1 MTTKKRAKRVRPIII
16 DEIDGE
22 KFDVQKFFEKR
33 VIRGKVPVIEK
44 NIPAGHIR
52 VIVLKDCEGMTGYYS
67 PGDIID
73 LPERRFKSM
82 CFRGLVEVYEGDS
95 APTRE
100 R

>member
-1 MTTKKRAKRVRPIII
+1 MTAKKGRPKRVKPIII
-16 DEIDGE
+16 DEIESE

-33 VIRGKVPVIEK
+33 VIKGKVPLLIE
-44 NIPAGHIR
+44 PGHIR
-52 VIVLKDCEGMTGYYS
+52 VIVLKECEGMTGTYL

-82 CFRGLVEVYEGDS
+82 CFRGLVEVYKGDS
-95 APTRE
+95 APNKE

>member
-33 VIRGKVPVIEK
+33 VIKGKVPVPR
-44 NIPAGHIR
+44 NIAEGHIR
-52 VIVLKDCEGMTGYYS
+52 VIVLRDCEGMTGHYEK
-67 PGDIID
+67 GDIID

-82 CFRGLVEVYEGDS
+82 RFRGLVDEYKGNV
-95 APTRE
+95 APNRE